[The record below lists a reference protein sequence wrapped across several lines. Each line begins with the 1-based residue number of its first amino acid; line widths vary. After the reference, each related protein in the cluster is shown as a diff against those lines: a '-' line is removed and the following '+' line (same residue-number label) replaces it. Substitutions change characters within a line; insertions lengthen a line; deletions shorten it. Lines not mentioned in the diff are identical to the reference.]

1 MLFIIIER
9 ILSYSIGLVGIVI
22 NSKKGYDVIEVKEN
36 MVKTGII
43 WSDQYLEYNLG
54 EGHPMNP
61 KRLIIPFQLLK
72 SLELFENPEI
82 QVLTPTPAMD
92 SDILLYHSLPYL
104 KAMKALSEAG
114 GGIRSRMGL
123 GSGDC
128 PVFPEM
134 HEAARL
140 VVGGALEGV
149 KRIQNGDVQQA
160 FAILGGLHHA
170 FAERAAGFC
179 YYNDIVIA
187 IKYLQQEYGIE
198 RVLYIDTDVH
208 HGDGVLHAFY
218 GDKKVLGISI
228 HEAGRFIFPGTG
240 HHDEIG
246 ENDGLGYTINIPL
259 FPGTWDEL
267 YMMTFENIIPCI
279 WEEYD
284 PEFIIWQCGAD
295 GHYQDFLGHLALTTK
310 LYSYLGKRIA
320 ELSRQG
326 SAQGRLLLLGGGGY
340 NPDSVARVWL
350 AILAGIT
357 DISISTD
364 SPSEWVEFCLEKFN
378 TEVSP
383 HLIDPPLEPK
393 KLDGYPFIEDEILEA
408 THESIRYLKKVLSGI
423 PDWESCEKYFQ

>member
-1 MLFIIIER
+1 MNER
-9 ILSYSIGLVGIVI
+9 V
-22 NSKKGYDVIEVKEN
+22 
-36 MVKTGII
+36 VKTGVI

-54 EGHPMNP
+54 EEHPMNP
-61 KRLIIPFQLLK
+61 RRLQIPYQLFK
-72 SLELFENPEI
+72 SLGLFDLPDI
-82 QVLTPTPAMD
+82 QILTPSPATD

-114 GGIRSRMGL
+114 GGARLRMGL
-123 GSGDC
+123 GTSDC

-170 FAERAAGFC
+170 FSERAAGFC
-179 YYNDIVIA
+179 YYNDVVIA
-187 IKYLQQEYGIE
+187 IKYLQQEYGME
-198 RVLYIDTDVH
+198 RILYLDTDVH
-208 HGDGVLHAFY
+208 HGDGVLSAFY
-218 GDKKVLGISI
+218 GDKTVLGIST
-228 HEAGRFIFPGTG
+228 HESGQFLFPGTG

-246 ENDGLGYTINIPL
+246 ESDGLGYTINIPF

-267 YMMTFENIIPCI
+267 YIMTFENIVPCI
-279 WEEYD
+279 WETFD
-284 PEFIIWQCGAD
+284 PEFVIWQCGAD
-295 GHYQDFLGHLALTTK
+295 GHYHDFLGHLALTTN

-326 SAQGRLLLLGGGGY
+326 STQGKLLLLGGGGY

-350 AILAGIT
+350 AILAGIA
-357 DISISTD
+357 DISLPTE
-364 SPSEWVEFCLEKFN
+364 SPSGWVEFCQETFN
-378 TEVSP
+378 MEVSP
-383 HLIDPPLEPK
+383 QLIDSPLEPK

-408 THESIRYLKKVLSGI
+408 TYESIRYLKKVLIDI
-423 PDWESCEKYFQ
+423 PDWKSCEKFFQ